1 MLEARLSLDVKSK
14 RKRTLLITSLQQ
26 VIHRKVI
33 AIEKGEKSL
42 NLEHRF
48 ERISMIL
55 QKF

>member
-26 VIHRKVI
+26 LIHRKVI